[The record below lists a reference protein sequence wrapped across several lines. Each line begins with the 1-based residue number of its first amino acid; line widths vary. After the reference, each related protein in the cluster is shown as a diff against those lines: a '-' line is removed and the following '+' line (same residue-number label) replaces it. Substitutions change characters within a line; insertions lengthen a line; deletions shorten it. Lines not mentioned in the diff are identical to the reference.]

1 MASVFSSSMAFAV
14 IGATVTVAAI
24 FSFATPCRETLRCQA
39 DHYSQANS
47 ALVAGLAILALSGL
61 GAAAS
66 FEQR

>member
-1 MASVFSSSMAFAV
+1 MAFFRASMVSAV
-14 IGATVTVAAI
+14 LGLIVTTAAI
-24 FSFATPCRETLRCQA
+24 LSFATPCRETLRCQA